1 MGPSTASTMEADVAD
16 ELRVTFTVGL
26 TRPKTASELVGR
38 VGLDPTTLGLKV
50 NRGTSHRQ
58 SPLTESACHLRC
70 CSWC

>member
-1 MGPSTASTMEADVAD
+1 MWTAAITPWRLLVTSTVDDHLGPGGWS
-16 ELRVTFTVGL
+16 
-26 TRPKTASELVGR
+26 ASELVGR